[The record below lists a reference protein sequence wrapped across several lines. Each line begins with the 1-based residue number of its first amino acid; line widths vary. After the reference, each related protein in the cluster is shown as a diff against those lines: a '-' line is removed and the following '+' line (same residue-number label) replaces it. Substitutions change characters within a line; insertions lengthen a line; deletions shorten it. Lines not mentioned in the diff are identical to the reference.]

1 MIGNVNYFDACYA
14 ALKINN
20 ANTTEIIQRSNQ
32 LQHRCTI
39 TRWKPK
45 FARDFDQTQKGI
57 ACGLAIL
64 YRNCATSRL
73 NSNALPINRLKFPGK
88 KNNSSRIG
96 SLFSV
101 SPPSSTAILYARHAL
116 QISGYR
122 VTAMQRSK
130 GQPFLWNFD
139 GREEGDRR
147 RLAYRS
153 IPKPED
159 RVRARKRI
167 MVFTRRENAITRR
180 ERSSGKCIFDC
191 VSDTVYPDIPNG
203 YVLCMAR
210 DACNLYWRHFF
221 ASRRDTTETALCGC
235 SSFASNVRELREI
248 PQWPTEIF
256 KITESSFWKWNY

>member
-88 KNNSSRIG
+88 KATRRGSVRCFLLVLHHPPRYFTRDTRSKSPGIGLQRCSDRRGNLFCGISMAERRETGGGWRIG
-96 SLFSV
+96 RF
-101 SPPSSTAILYARHAL
+101 R
-116 QISGYR
+116 
-122 VTAMQRSK
+122 
-130 GQPFLWNFD
+130 
-139 GREEGDRR
+139 
-147 RLAYRS
+147 
-153 IPKPED
+153 
-159 RVRARKRI
+159 
-167 MVFTRRENAITRR
+167 
-180 ERSSGKCIFDC
+180 
-191 VSDTVYPDIPNG
+191 
-203 YVLCMAR
+203 
-210 DACNLYWRHFF
+210 
-221 ASRRDTTETALCGC
+221 SRRIACEPGNGLW
-235 SSFASNVRELREI
+235 FLRGAK
-248 PQWPTEIF
+248 TR
-256 KITESSFWKWNY
+256 